1 MMEIHARLLALPAGF
16 SLAIRALAGTA
27 MSPAPSAMAAAM
39 DTIATAV
46 ARAYRNSSVL
56 CNLLPSL
63 ELLGGYGQ
71 SSCCDLY
78 GRRPPANPG

>member
-1 MMEIHARLLALPAGF
+1 
-16 SLAIRALAGTA
+16 
-27 MSPAPSAMAAAM
+27 MSSAPSTMAAAT
-39 DTIATAV
+39 DTITTAV
-46 ARAYRNSSVL
+46 AHAYRNSSVL

-71 SSCCDLY
+71 SAGIYIY